1 MQYTPMK
8 GASGQS
14 THMDLP
20 SNVVRAMEHLRMEG
34 IKENDVDSCL
44 VKKTIR
50 YIEGQELIKAK
61 KSEKTHRDLEKKEKE
76 KGYSAAS
83 ASVPT
88 PEIHNLAS
96 EDESWEE
103 PTPTK
108 KKAEK
113 KTESP

>member
-8 GASGQS
+8 GASGQN

-34 IKENDVDSCL
+34 FKENDVDSRL

-61 KSEKTHRDLEKKEKE
+61 KSEKTHRDLDKKEKE
-76 KGYSAAS
+76 ISSSQPLRSNSRDSQLGQRRRVVGRAS
-83 ASVPT
+83 S
-88 PEIHNLAS
+88 H
-96 EDESWEE
+96 EE
-103 PTPTK
+103 
-108 KKAEK
+108 EG
-113 KTESP
+113 